1 MKEIS
6 AQGPVNVRD
15 SPTAK
20 EKDNFKKKTKSS
32 FSTHRHKRISKPAV
46 SHKSARKRLVLL
58 SDLRQHSRNMFLRP
72 AMFATRCDKH
82 V

>member
-46 SHKSARKRLVLL
+46 SHKSARKRLVLS